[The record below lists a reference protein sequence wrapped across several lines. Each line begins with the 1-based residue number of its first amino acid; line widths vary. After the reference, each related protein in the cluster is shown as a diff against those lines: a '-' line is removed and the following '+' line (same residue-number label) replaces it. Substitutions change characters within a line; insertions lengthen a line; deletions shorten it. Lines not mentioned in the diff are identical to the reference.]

1 MDALTQWE
9 LTVNLFF
16 QGLGTWLLPIMS
28 AITWLGTE
36 YFYMIA
42 LTLIYWCLD
51 SALGARIGLI
61 LMLANSVG
69 GFFKVI
75 FHTPRPYWIDPR
87 VSAFSAETSFGLPSG
102 HTLNATSVFGITAA
116 SLRKKWVWL
125 AAVVIIILMGISR
138 MYLGMHFL
146 RDVVGGLV
154 IGTILLFLFTG
165 LEEPLVRWFKKQHI
179 VYRICAA
186 LLSALLMI
194 VAALMSRI
202 AIIGWEMPESWFTTA
217 LNASDVA
224 IDPLSVEGI
233 FTSAGVWFGLLAG
246 LSFVI
251 NGSGAFDVSG
261 PWLRRFLRYLVGII
275 GLLVLYA
282 GLGALF
288 PDTPDL
294 LGYSLRFLRYTLIG
308 LWTAWLAPLV
318 FIKLGLAQPR
328 KAV

>member
-275 GLLVLYA
+275 GLLALYA

>member
-28 AITWLGTE
+28 AITWLGSE

-69 GFFKVI
+69 GVFKVI

-102 HTLNATSVFGITAA
+102 HTLNATSVFGITAVI
-116 SLRKKWVWL
+116 LRKKWVWL
-125 AAVVIIILMGISR
+125 AAVGIIILMGISR
-138 MYLGMHFL
+138 IYLGMHFL

-154 IGTILLFLFTG
+154 IGTILLFLFAG
-165 LEEPLVRWFKKQHI
+165 LEEPLVNWFKKQHV

-194 VAALMSRI
+194 VGALLTRI
-202 AIIGWEMPESWFTTA
+202 AIIGWEMPESWYSTA
-217 LNASDVA
+217 LRASDVA

-233 FTSAGVWFGLLAG
+233 FTAAGVWFGLLAG
-246 LSFVI
+246 LSFII
-251 NGSGAFDVSG
+251 NGSGAFEVSG
-261 PWLRRFLRYLVGII
+261 PWSRRILRYLVGIV

-294 LGYSLRFLRYTLIG
+294 LGYSLRFVRYTLIG
-308 LWTAWLAPLV
+308 LWTAWLAPLL

>member
-116 SLRKKWVWL
+116 SFRKKWVWL

-275 GLLVLYA
+275 GLLALYA

-294 LGYSLRFLRYTLIG
+294 GGYSLRFLRYTLIG